1 MKLVTFSQQGA
12 ARVGVQVESGIVP
25 LDGLVPGAPLD
36 MLGVIDSGNELLD
49 AARSVLAKGTVEPIA
64 AEDVRLLA
72 PIPVPRANIM
82 CVGINYY
89 EHATEFEGSGFDAS
103 SGGQNIPDVPIFFT
117 KAPGSVIGPGDEID
131 SSLDSDNS
139 VDYEGELTVV
149 IGKQGRKI
157 SPEKAFDYVFGY
169 TIINDVTARATQ
181 QRHKQWFLGKSFDT
195 FCPMGPAIV
204 TADEIPDPRV
214 MRLETRVNGELRQNV
229 SVRDLIFDIPTL
241 IATASRGMTLRPGD
255 LIATG
260 TPAGVGIGFKPPR
273 FLKPGDV
280 VSITIEPIG
289 TLTNRVA

>member
-1 MKLVTFSQQGA
+1 MKLVTFSQQGR
-12 ARVGVQVESGIVP
+12 ARVGVRVEGGIIP
-25 LDGLVPGAPLD
+25 LDRLVSNAPPD
-36 MLGVIDSGNELLD
+36 MLGVIEAGNEFLD
-49 AARSVLAKGTVEPIA
+49 AVRSALAKGTANAISTGE
-64 AEDVRLLA
+64 VRLLA

-82 CVGINYY
+82 CVGKNYY

-103 SGGQNIPDVPIFFT
+103 SSGQNIPDVPIFFT

-131 SSLDSDNS
+131 SSLDSNNS

-149 IGKQGRKI
+149 IGKQGRGI
-157 SPEKAFDYVFGY
+157 PPEKALDHVFGY

-229 SVRDLIFDIPTL
+229 SVKDLIFDIPAL